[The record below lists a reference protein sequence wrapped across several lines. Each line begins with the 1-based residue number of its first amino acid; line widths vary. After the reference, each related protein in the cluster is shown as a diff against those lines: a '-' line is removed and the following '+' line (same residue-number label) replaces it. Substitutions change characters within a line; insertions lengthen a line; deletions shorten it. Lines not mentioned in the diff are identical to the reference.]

1 MPAITPA
8 IDKTIQHHRV
18 RSTRTYEVRNA
29 GYFGKPIK
37 NGTKNLYDAKIVEK
51 FIADWQAGKIAIP
64 PRKKRD
70 NEKYALCT
78 ATASARTVL
87 RKEPNLR
94 RWRDGSHRTP
104 RQHAISDEIA
114 GPVPL

>member
-8 IDKTIQHHRV
+8 NYSIKTIQHRTGFG
-18 RSTRTYEVRNA
+18 RTRTYEVRNA

-70 NEKYALCT
+70 NET
-78 ATASARTVL
+78 
-87 RKEPNLR
+87 
-94 RWRDGSHRTP
+94 
-104 RQHAISDEIA
+104 DEIRA
-114 GPVPL
+114 MYRDRQRAHRAAKRAKPQEVA